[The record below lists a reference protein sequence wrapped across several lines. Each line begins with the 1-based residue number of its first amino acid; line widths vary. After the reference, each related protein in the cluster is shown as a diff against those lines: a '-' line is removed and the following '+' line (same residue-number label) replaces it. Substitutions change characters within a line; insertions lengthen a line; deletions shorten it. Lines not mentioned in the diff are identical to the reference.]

1 MTFPSYRC
9 QHSTTTILIL
19 LLGASP
25 HDDLASLGLQVCV
38 LEEGGEPSVLA
49 VSVNKELL
57 GLLVHPDLSSL
68 TALTITPNLAVDS
81 RIW

>member
-1 MTFPSYRC
+1 M
-9 QHSTTTILIL
+9 
-19 LLGASP
+19 
-25 HDDLASLGLQVCV
+25 CV

-57 GLLVHPDLSSL
+57 GLLVHPDLCSL
-68 TALTITPNLAVDS
+68 TALTITPSLAVDS